1 MADAPTMIARIG
13 DGLERA
19 ERTRTVPTE
28 DPTVR
33 AIVAKMPGT
42 RGSVLVA
49 LEADRAKWAGR
60 DAELLAL
67 AKSYQTGDA
76 LVRIPTDRKMGMRE
90 LKRANTALGLYWFEC
105 YLPWIPVEGR
115 ADVAAID
122 SWGAV
127 MELGDLA
134 DLAHQAIVADVA
146 PEFSETPARV
156 VQSFVNSAEIA
167 SPRFYRGAHV
177 VGVHCAADPQ
187 LVQLFTRS
195 HFVRWNG
202 APARVVSV
210 AESFGGLA
218 YLDVTPVDAP
228 AATGAWA
235 RHDFSGAHGIV
246 RESVSIDQNHDEVPT
261 KVRMVQSWLNLTGVV
276 DSPTHYPNAW
286 NIVLDASGDPPIKAR
301 LDRGEYRAVSFH
313 ATGWEV
319 PTVYPA
325 ELVQAAIDPYGG
337 AFDRTRDAI
346 SR

>member
-1 MADAPTMIARIG
+1 MPDAATMIARIG

-28 DPTVR
+28 DDTVR

-49 LEADRAKWAGR
+49 LEADREAWAGR

-67 AKSYQTGDA
+67 AKSYQTGERV
-76 LVRIPTDRKMGMRE
+76 VRIPTDRRMALRE
-90 LKRANTALGLYWFEC
+90 LKKANTALGIYWFEC
-105 YLPWIPVEGR
+105 YLPWIPVAGS

-127 MELGDLA
+127 MELPDLV

-146 PEFSETPARV
+146 AEFGETPARV
-156 VQSFVNSAEIA
+156 VQSFVNSAEVA
-167 SPRFYRGAHV
+167 SPRFYPGAHV
-177 VGVHCAADPQ
+177 VGVSCANDPQ
-187 LVQLFTRS
+187 LVQLFQRS
-195 HFVRWNG
+195 HFVAWNG
-202 APARVVSV
+202 APARVVHV
-210 AESFGGLA
+210 VESFGGLA

-228 AATGAWA
+228 AGSGAWA
-235 RHDFSGAHGIV
+235 RHDFTGPHGVV
-246 RESVSIDQNHDEVPT
+246 REAVPIDQNHDEIPT
-261 KVRMVQSWLNLTGVV
+261 KARMMQSWINFRGVV

-286 NIVLDASGDPPIKAR
+286 NVVLDASQDPEIKAR

-325 ELVQAAIDPYGG
+325 ELVEAAIDPYGG
-337 AFDRTRDAI
+337 AYDRTRDAI